1 MAERRALVGRGP
13 GSPSVRRQ
21 CELLG
26 LAVSTYYHRPRPV
39 AEGDLLLM
47 RLLDEQFTATPFY
60 GVERMAWQLR
70 QAGHAVGTR
79 RVRRLLRL
87 MGLMAVYPKPRLSV
101 PGTVANAWPYL
112 LGSLKPAQPDVAWAT
127 DITYIRLQ
135 RGFCYLCA
143 IMDWHSRAVLAW
155 RLSTSLEGSFCLDTL
170 RDALAAHGRVPY
182 CVNSDQ
188 GSQFTSPKYTGLLL
202 SHGIKPSWDGRGRF
216 LDNIFVE
223 RLWRSVK
230 YECVYLHEWPGPR
243 DAERGLREYFHL
255 YNQLRPH
262 SSLDKVPPAAVYFRT
277 PYNPGPEGRR
287 DPVPILLRPES
298 GGLTLT

>member
-1 MAERRALVGRGP
+1 M
-13 GSPSVRRQ
+13 
-21 CELLG
+21 
-26 LAVSTYYHRPRPV
+26 
-39 AEGDLLLM
+39 
-47 RLLDEQFTATPFY
+47 PF
-60 GVERMAWQLR
+60 
-70 QAGHAVGTR
+70 
-79 RVRRLLRL
+79 
-87 MGLMAVYPKPRLSV
+87 
-101 PGTVANAWPYL
+101 
-112 LGSLKPAQPDVAWAT
+112 
-127 DITYIRLQ
+127 
-135 RGFCYLCA
+135 
-143 IMDWHSRAVLAW
+143 
-155 RLSTSLEGSFCLDTL
+155 
-170 RDALAAHGRVPY
+170 

-188 GSQFTSPKYTGLLL
+188 GSQFTSPKYTGPLL
-202 SHGIKPSWDGRGRF
+202 SHGIKPSWDGCGRF

-230 YECVYLHEWPGPR
+230 YECVFLHEWPGPR